1 MPKKLKPTVHAK
13 NQNVTKNIAHA
24 INKAANAIHHAFVLI
39 ASTKTLSQE
48 K

>member
-24 INKAANAIHHAFVLI
+24 INKETNAIHHAFVLI
-39 ASTKTLSQE
+39 ASTKILFQG